1 MDGGEILLFCLKKF
15 QSNEE
20 EIDEFHCPIM
30 SYIII
35 IHWYVMLELFFTNL
49 LERRHLR
56 DKET

>member
-20 EIDEFHCPIM
+20 EIDKFHCPIM

-35 IHWYVMLELFFTNL
+35 IHWYVMLELLFTNL